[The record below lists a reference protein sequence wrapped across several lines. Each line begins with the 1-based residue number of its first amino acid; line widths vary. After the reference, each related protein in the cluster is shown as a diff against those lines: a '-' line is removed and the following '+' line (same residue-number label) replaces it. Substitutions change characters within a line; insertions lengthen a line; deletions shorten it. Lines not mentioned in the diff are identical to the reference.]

1 MKYHL
6 YINNQY
12 LRHLYQITMP
22 NRIIV
27 ILLLLNSIMS
37 YAQKTTYDI
46 ASYIAPAGWTP
57 KEGTGVMSYSKVDGN
72 SWAQIAV
79 YQHRTSEGDIQKD
92 FDKDWQEVVV
102 SVAKGISAP
111 EKSAPQ
117 TAEGWIVMSGAGVW
131 QFNGASVAS
140 MLTVYSNSKVC
151 VSVLCNATAEPYLK
165 DYQTFIGSFNLDA
178 GSLPATTNNVPTA
191 SDNPP
196 VNTDHSSIIGLWCDY
211 TNETSGYVNGTP
223 MYTAGYFRKEYAF
236 NADGTYVYRV
246 KDWLTSMKD
255 ILFIY
260 ETGTY
265 SISGNQLTIT
275 PQQGK
280 GEWWGKQ
287 GSSTKEWGGLIK
299 TSEYNLEKVTYAFE
313 IKYYSGS
320 QTTSLILRPGKATA
334 REGDVTHQSEFH
346 YSLRTLQSLID
357 TPPGFKA
364 IGKN

>member
-1 MKYHL
+1 MSIISTKP
-6 YINNQY
+6 N
-12 LRHLYQITMP
+12 MP

-46 ASYIAPAGWTP
+46 ASYIAPSGWTP
-57 KEGTGVMSYSKVDGN
+57 KEGT
-72 SWAQIAV
+72 
-79 YQHRTSEGDIQKD
+79 GDIQKD

-117 TAEGWIVMSGAGVW
+117 TAEGWTVMSGAGIW

-140 MLTVYSNSKVC
+140 MLTIYSNGKVC

-165 DYQTFIGSFNLDA
+165 DYQTLIGSFNLNA
-178 GSLPATTNNVPTA
+178 GSVAPSPAATATITPTTNETPAANTTNNHT
-191 SDNPP
+191 
-196 VNTDHSSIIGLWCDY
+196 SIVGLWCDY

-265 SISGNQLTIT
+265 SVSGNQLTIT

-287 GSSTKEWGGLIK
+287 GSSTKEWGGLVK
-299 TSEYNLEKVTYAFE
+299 ASDYNLEKVTYAFE

-334 REGDVTHQSEFH
+334 REGDVEHHSEFN

-357 TPPGFKA
+357 TPPGFKVP
-364 IGKN
+364 GKN